1 MTART
6 GGHPAGARYAPRP
19 GPNRLQG
26 LLWAAFANAAVVAAL
41 VVPAQILVQGVL
53 APLGLVPSFDRRY
66 DPFAAAIGNW
76 LVKLYILLVMA
87 VSFYLAGHRVRYVV
101 HELGVH
107 GKLVV
112 GVVCYGLAAVGIL
125 VAAYLLFTLP

>member
-1 MTART
+1 MSGSSEGT
-6 GGHPAGARYAPRP
+6 YAPRP

-26 LLWAAFANAAVVAAL
+26 LLWTGFANAAVLAAL
-41 VVPAQILVQGVL
+41 IVPAHILVQGVL

-66 DPFAAAIGNW
+66 STFAMALGDP
-76 LVKLYILLVMA
+76 LVKLYLLVVMA
-87 VSFYLAGHRVRYVV
+87 ACFYLAGHRVRYVI

-107 GKLVV
+107 GKLRV
-112 GVVCYGLAAVGIL
+112 GLVMYGLAAIATV